1 MLIKQLN
8 ADLNVNTKKLTV
20 ILFRDEN
27 RIHITSSDYLRFS
40 NKTTGMKRICF
51 YSDDLLR
58 DLPKLGVLNG
68 NVLYYETNTQG
79 TVKLFKLGVKLD
91 FRSSNKQRLSYIKT
105 KEHLIN
111 YLNSKGCNEHKE
123 LL

>member
-1 MLIKQLN
+1 M
-8 ADLNVNTKKLTV
+8 
-20 ILFRDEN
+20 FRDEN

-51 YSDDLLR
+51 YSDGFLR
-58 DLPKLGVLNG
+58 ELSKLIVLNG
-68 NVLYYETNTQG
+68 DVIHYETNAQG

-91 FRSSNKQRLSYIKT
+91 FRRSNKQRLSYIKT
-105 KEHLIN
+105 KEHLIS
-111 YLNSKGCNEHKE
+111 YLNNKERNEHKE